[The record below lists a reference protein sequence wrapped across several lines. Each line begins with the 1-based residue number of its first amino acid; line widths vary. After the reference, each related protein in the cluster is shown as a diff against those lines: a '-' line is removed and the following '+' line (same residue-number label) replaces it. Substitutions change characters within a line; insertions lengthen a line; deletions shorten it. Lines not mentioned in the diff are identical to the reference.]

1 MLFGLALHMVPNKN
15 NYRASTWWKK
25 DMSFLR
31 LKSFLEI
38 GYTFPKKWME
48 KFYSKGARICQR

>member
-31 LKSFLEI
+31 LKTVEI

-48 KFYSKGARICQR
+48 KNLL